1 MEEFNFLPESV
12 KDKVLSITGAIEE
25 LETQLKE
32 YKVIQNKYEDFRQQ
46 LYSTM
51 SEHGISKFTS
61 NGGILFTIVSES
73 PTKTELVLEFDTDT
87 LKKEN
92 PDIYKKYLTQK
103 EKITKGKSGYLRI
116 TIPKEKEEIL

>member
-12 KDKVLSITGAIEE
+12 KDEVLSITGAIEE

-32 YKVIQNKYEDFRQQ
+32 YKVIQDKYEDFRQQ
-46 LYSTM
+46 LYTTM
-51 SEHGISKFTS
+51 CEHSISKFTS

-73 PTKTELVLEFDTDT
+73 PTKTELVLEFDVET
-87 LKKEN
+87 LKKED
-92 PDIYKKYLTQK
+92 PDTYKKYLTQK

>member
-12 KDKVLSITGAIEE
+12 KDEVLSITGAIEE
-25 LETQLKE
+25 LEIQLKE
-32 YKVIQNKYEDFRQQ
+32 YKVIQDKYEEFRQQ

-51 SEHGISKFTS
+51 SEHSISKFTS

-73 PTKTELVLEFDTDT
+73 PTKTELVLEFDVDK
-87 LKKEN
+87 LKKDN
-92 PDIYKKYLTQK
+92 PDLYKEYLTQK

-116 TIPKEKEEIL
+116 TIPKEKED

>member
-12 KDKVLSITGAIEE
+12 KDEVLSITGAIEE

-32 YKVIQNKYEDFRQQ
+32 YKVIQDKYEEFRQQ

-51 SEHGISKFTS
+51 SEHSISKFTS
-61 NGGILFTIVSES
+61 NGGIQFTIVSES
-73 PTKTELVLEFDTDT
+73 PTKTELVLEFDTET

-92 PDIYKKYLTQK
+92 PEIYKKYLTQK

-116 TIPKEKEEIL
+116 TIPKEKEE